1 MLLDNLDEYLSNPVL
16 ESLTEFDDEF
26 DLEVGLESDSVD
38 DLELTD
44 EDIEAILDEDNEEF
58 DDLDADFESAAY
70 IEEEFDSALE
80 SVLYDSADEGFIKNF
95 KQTRAN
101 NKALGNIT
109 IKDAVAKY
117 VELRGKRAFITDMS
131 KAKEIFERLSD
142 KEVRTSP
149 GAEGGVGMKFKL
161 PRLNVQWVM
170 ISEVPVGIY
179 EAETEEKSK
188 VVFAMNTAKESL
200 KTFSYKALRKAV
212 AKQMTKN
219 GSKLNS
225 DTIEPTSESFTGGME
240 MFSDYDDYDYGYAME
255 SDDFDDCDF
264 EDDDFEEA
272 EEGLFATKAN
282 KEAARGMDAK
292 SLLELFVQKKGEGY
306 FISDEELM
314 KQQLESKGIT
324 EYNIVTVSD
333 IIFAIVEDGA
343 YYITKGRKVNKLKKS
358 DMAKLQKAGA
368 RQLTKNERAD
378 NRQARRDARAA
389 KKAAKRGGAPAEGE
403 DDAEEGCA
411 SESWYDDYLYDYS
424 DEY

>member
-70 IEEEFDSALE
+70 IEEEFESALE
-80 SVLYDSADEGFIKNF
+80 SVLYDSADEVQNRSNRD
-95 KQTRAN
+95 RA
-101 NKALGNIT
+101 KR
-109 IKDAVAKY
+109 
-117 VELRGKRAFITDMS
+117 RGDNASLSTD
-131 KAKEIFERLSD
+131 
-142 KEVRTSP
+142 
-149 GAEGGVGMKFKL
+149 
-161 PRLNVQWVM
+161 
-170 ISEVPVGIY
+170 
-179 EAETEEKSK
+179 
-188 VVFAMNTAKESL
+188 
-200 KTFSYKALRKAV
+200 
-212 AKQMTKN
+212 
-219 GSKLNS
+219 
-225 DTIEPTSESFTGGME
+225 DTLTGGME

-333 IIFAIVEDGA
+333 VIFAIVEDGA

-389 KKAAKRGGAPAEGE
+389 KKAAKRGDVPAEGE

>member
-16 ESLTEFDDEF
+16 ESLTEFDDEV
-26 DLEVGLESDSVD
+26 DLEVGLESDSVN

-80 SVLYDSADEGFIKNF
+80 SVLYNSAEDGSVSEINE
-95 KQTRAN
+95 
-101 NKALGNIT
+101 IT
-109 IKDAVAKY
+109 
-117 VELRGKRAFITDMS
+117 
-131 KAKEIFERLSD
+131 
-142 KEVRTSP
+142 
-149 GAEGGVGMKFKL
+149 
-161 PRLNVQWVM
+161 N
-170 ISEVPVGIY
+170 
-179 EAETEEKSK
+179 
-188 VVFAMNTAKESL
+188 ESL
-200 KTFSYKALRKAV
+200 
-212 AKQMTKN
+212 
-219 GSKLNS
+219 
-225 DTIEPTSESFTGGME
+225 TGGME
-240 MFSDYDDYDYGYAME
+240 MFSEFDNYDYNYAME
-255 SDDFDDCDF
+255 SDDFDEDDF
-264 EDDDFEEA
+264 EDDDFEEV

-314 KQQLESKGIT
+314 KEQLESKGIT
-324 EYNIVTVSD
+324 EYNIVTVND

-368 RQLTKNERAD
+368 RQLTKNERSD
-378 NRQARRDARAA
+378 KRQARRDARAA
-389 KKAAKRGGAPAEGE
+389 KKAAKRGDAPAEGE
-403 DDAEEGCA
+403 GEDDVEEGCA
-411 SESWYDDYLYDYS
+411 TESYYDDYLYDYS